1 MQEQCGDT
9 PLKFVKKLLLLLLLS
24 PIILISAS
32 KLILPLMFS
41 VSDPWHIAF
50 KQGLRSS
57 TKFSTVFL

>member
-1 MQEQCGDT
+1 MQEQWGDT
-9 PLKFVKKLLLLLLLS
+9 PLKFVKKLLLLLLS